1 MICALLYAKILLLF
15 HKLYIFLFVFIMF
28 NHPSY
33 LSSEQI
39 ADFRLFISE
48 NRQNI
53 ELITSRLMLATG
65 FKPHLCGSIYLREAI
80 QYCYLRQSSAKLNF
94 SGEVYPYIAQKTNSV
109 ARNVDRDIRT
119 SIQACY
125 ESEKM
130 FAFNDICGY
139 DVISPQYPPTNSE
152 FIMKVVSW
160 LRTLDLE
167 RDA

>member
-1 MICALLYAKILLLF
+1 
-15 HKLYIFLFVFIMF
+15 MF
-28 NHPSY
+28 NHSSY

-48 NRQNI
+48 NRQNV

-80 QYCYLRQSSAKLNF
+80 QYCYKLPSDGKICF
-94 SGEVYPYIAQKTNSV
+94 SGKVYPYIAQKINSV

-125 ESEKM
+125 ESGKM

-139 DVISPQYPPTNSE
+139 EVISLQYPPTNSE

-160 LRTLDLE
+160 LHTLDME